1 MNDSASADDDDRYQ
15 ILAASSLTLSGARVL
30 KHGDT
35 FAVFDRHGDIRP
47 YGVTGA
53 QGLYHEGT
61 RFLSALRVR
70 LGGER
75 PLLLSSTVREDNI
88 LLGVDLMNPD
98 LTNGD
103 QVLIPHGTVHVL
115 RSKFLWHGSC
125 YEHLQV
131 SNYGATAVDVV
142 LSVEFAADFVDVFE
156 VRGTRR
162 HRRGSMHPPEVG
174 QNVVTL
180 SYTGLDG
187 DRRSTR
193 FYFAPAPDVSS
204 EKQVSFQLHLEAA
217 QAKDLYVTIGC
228 ESRTEP
234 PAVHRAF
241 EHAHGEACT
250 ALRRHASVECS
261 VTTSNEQ
268 FNDWLNRSI
277 ADLRMMITDTPQGP
291 FPYAGVPWFS
301 APFGRDAII
310 TALEAVWFNP
320 ELALGVLAFL
330 AANQADAFDT
340 DADAEPGKI
349 IHEVRS
355 GEMAKLREIP
365 FGRYYG
371 SVDSTPLFIMLASA
385 YHEVSG
391 DTASI
396 AQLWPHVERALEWIF
411 RHGDLDGDGFVEY
424 GRRSKSGL
432 LHQGWKDSQDSV
444 FHADGTPAQGPI
456 ALCEVQG
463 YVFSAQQGAARLA
476 EALGMP
482 ERARVLRARS
492 DELRQRFDQAFWC
505 EDLGTFALALDGAKR
520 PCRVRSSNAGQT
532 LFTGIVL
539 NERVAPLAEQLLTAE
554 MFSGWGIRTVGSKEH
569 RYNPMS
575 YHNGSIWPHDNA
587 LIAWGLARYGMR
599 QEALAVMSALF
610 DASLFV
616 DLNRLPELSCGFTR
630 RPGEGPTLYPV
641 ACSPQSWVAG
651 APLLLL
657 RAALG
662 MTVEGGERRVRFDR
676 PALPP
681 FLEEVTIRNL
691 RVGRQSAVDLDLRRH
706 PDDVGVNIAG
716 RRGSAKVEVISVK

>member
-1 MNDSASADDDDRYQ
+1 VNDTATDDDDRYQ

-47 YGVTGA
+47 YGIEGA

-70 LGGER
+70 LGGQR

-88 LLGVDLMNPD
+88 LLGVDSMNPD
-98 LTNGD
+98 LTHAG
-103 QVLIPHGTVHVL
+103 QVMIPHGTIHVL
-115 RSKFLWHGSC
+115 RSKFLWRGTS
-125 YEHLQV
+125 YEHLQI
-131 SNYGATAVDVV
+131 SNYGASAVDVV
-142 LSVEFAADFVDVFE
+142 LAVAFAADFVDVFE

-162 HRRGSMHPPEVG
+162 ERRGTLHPADISHDA
-174 QNVVTL
+174 VTL

-187 DRRSTR
+187 DRRCTR
-193 FYFAPAPDVSS
+193 LHFAPAPDICAES
-204 EKQVSFQLHLEAA
+204 QASFQLHLEAA
-217 QAKDLYVTIGC
+217 QSKDVYLTVSC
-228 ESRTEP
+228 ESWTDRP
-234 PAVHRAF
+234 SLHRAF

-250 ALRRHASVECS
+250 AMRRHASVECS
-261 VTTSNEQ
+261 IHTSNEQ

-277 ADLRMMITDTPQGP
+277 SDLRMMITDTPEGP

-310 TALEAVWFNP
+310 TALEALWFNP
-320 ELALGVLAFL
+320 QLALGVLSFL
-330 AANQADAFDT
+330 AATQADAFDAE
-340 DADAEPGKI
+340 ADAEPGKI
-349 IHEVRS
+349 VHEMRS
-355 GEMAKLREIP
+355 GEMARLREIP

-371 SVDSTPLFIMLASA
+371 SVDSTPLFVLLASA

-396 AQLWPHVERALEWIF
+396 ERLWPHIDRALEWIV

-463 YVFSAQQGAARLA
+463 YVYAAQQGAARLA

-482 ERARVLRARS
+482 DRARVLRSRA
-492 DELRQRFDQAFWC
+492 DELRGRFDQAFWC

-539 NERVAPLAEQLLTAE
+539 PERAPPLAEQLLTAE
-554 MFSGWGIRTVGSKEH
+554 MFSGWGIRTVASGEH

-575 YHNGSIWPHDNA
+575 YHNGSVWPHDNA

-599 QEALAVMSALF
+599 EQALSVMTALF

-630 RPGEGPTLYPV
+630 RHGEGPTLYPV
-641 ACSPQSWVAG
+641 ACSPQSWVAA

-662 MTVEGGERRVRFDR
+662 MTVEGGAKRVRFDR

-681 FLEEVTIRNL
+681 FLEAVTIKKL
-691 RVGRQSAVDLDLRRH
+691 RVGPEGSVDLDLRRH

-716 RRGSAKVEVISVK
+716 RHGPARVEVIAVK

>member
-1 MNDSASADDDDRYQ
+1 VTDTTTDDEDRYH

-35 FAVFDRHGDIRP
+35 FGVFDRHGDIRP
-47 YGVTGA
+47 YGIAGA

-70 LGGER
+70 LSGER
-75 PLLLSSTVREDNI
+75 PLLLSSTVREDNV
-88 LLGVDLMNPD
+88 LLGVDSMNPD
-98 LTNGD
+98 LTYAG
-103 QVLIPHGTVHVL
+103 QVSIPHGTIHVL
-115 RSKFLWHGSC
+115 RSKFLWCGTS

-131 SNYGATAVDVV
+131 SNYGASAVDVV
-142 LSVEFAADFVDVFE
+142 LAVEFAADFVDVFE

-162 HRRGSMHPPEVG
+162 ENRGSMHPSEIGHDAVM
-174 QNVVTL
+174 L

-187 DRRSTR
+187 GRRCTR
-193 FYFAPAPDVSS
+193 LHFSPAPDVCG
-204 EKQVSFQLHLEAA
+204 EAQVSFQLHLEAA
-217 QAKDLYVTIGC
+217 QSKDVYLTVSC
-228 ESRTEP
+228 ENWTERP
-234 PAVHRAF
+234 SSHRAF
-241 EHAHGEACT
+241 EHAHSEACS
-250 ALRRHASVECS
+250 AVRRHANVECS
-261 VTTSNEQ
+261 IHTSNEQ

-310 TALEAVWFNP
+310 TALEALWFNP
-320 ELALGVLAFL
+320 ALALGVLSFL
-330 AANQADAFDT
+330 AATQADAFDAE
-340 DADAEPGKI
+340 ADAEPGKI
-349 IHEVRS
+349 IHEMRN
-355 GEMAKLREIP
+355 GEMARLREIP

-371 SVDSTPLFIMLASA
+371 SVDSTPLFVMLASA

-396 AQLWPHVERALEWIF
+396 ERLWPNLERALEWIF

-463 YVFSAQQGAARLA
+463 YVYAAQQGAARLA
-476 EALGMP
+476 EALGMHD
-482 ERARVLRARS
+482 RARDLGERS
-492 DELRQRFDQAFWC
+492 EQLRQRFDHAFWC

-539 NERVAPLAEQLLTAE
+539 PERVAPLADQLLTAE
-554 MFSGWGIRTVGSKEH
+554 MFSGWGIRTVASGEH

-587 LIAWGLARYGMR
+587 LIAWGLARHGMR
-599 QEALAVMSALF
+599 EQALSVMTALF

-616 DLNRLPELSCGFTR
+616 DLNRLPELSCGFSR

-641 ACSPQSWVAG
+641 ACSPQSWVAA

-662 MTVEGGERRVRFDR
+662 MTVEGGKNRVRFDR
-676 PALPP
+676 PALPS
-681 FLEEVTIRNL
+681 FLEEVTIKNL
-691 RVGRQSAVDLDLRRH
+691 QVGPESSVDLDLRRH
-706 PDDVGVNIAG
+706 PEDVGVNIAG
-716 RRGSAKVEVISVK
+716 RRGSARVEVITVK

>member
-1 MNDSASADDDDRYQ
+1 VTDSAIEEDDRYQ

-47 YGVTGA
+47 HGIAGA

-98 LTNGD
+98 LTRDG
-103 QVLIPHGTVHVL
+103 QVTIQHGTIHVL
-115 RSKFLWHGSC
+115 RSKFLWRGTN
-125 YEHLQV
+125 YEHLQI
-131 SNYGATAVDVV
+131 SNYGSTAVDVE
-142 LSVEFAADFVDVFE
+142 LAVEFAADFVDVFE

-162 HRRGSMHPPEVG
+162 ERRGTLHPPEVSE
-174 QNVVTL
+174 NAVTL

-187 DRRSTR
+187 ERRCTR
-193 FYFAPAPDVSS
+193 LHFAPAPDLCG
-204 EKQVSFQLHLEAA
+204 EKNVSFRLHLEAA
-217 QAKDLYVTIGC
+217 QSKDVYLTVSC
-228 ESRTEP
+228 ESWTDRP
-234 PAVHRAF
+234 SSHRAF
-241 EHAHGEACT
+241 EHAHGEACG

-261 VTTSNEQ
+261 IHTSNEQ

-301 APFGRDAII
+301 TPFGRDAII
-310 TALEAVWFNP
+310 TALEALWFNP
-320 ELALGVLAFL
+320 EIALGVLSFL
-330 AANQADAFDT
+330 AATQADAFDAE
-340 DADAEPGKI
+340 ADAEPGKI
-349 IHEVRS
+349 VHEMRS
-355 GEMAKLREIP
+355 GEMASLREIP

-371 SVDSTPLFIMLASA
+371 SVDSTPLFVMLAAA

-396 AQLWPHVERALEWIF
+396 ERLWPNIERALEWIL

-424 GRRSKSGL
+424 GRRTRSGL
-432 LHQGWKDSQDSV
+432 LHQGWKDSHDSV

-463 YVFSAQQGAARLA
+463 YVYAAQLGAGRLA

-482 ERARVLRARS
+482 QQAQALRARAE
-492 DELRQRFDQAFWC
+492 ELRARFDQAFWC

-539 NERVAPLAEQLLTAE
+539 PERVVPLAHQLLTAE
-554 MFSGWGIRTVGSKEH
+554 MFSGWGIRTIASGEH
-569 RYNPMS
+569 PYNPMS

-599 QEALAVMSALF
+599 EQALSVMTGLF

-616 DLNRLPELSCGFTR
+616 DINRLPELWCGFSR

-641 ACSPQSWVAG
+641 ACSPQSWVAA

-662 MTVEGGERRVRFDR
+662 ITIEGGNGRVRFDR
-676 PALPP
+676 PALPQ
-681 FLEEVTIRNL
+681 FLEEITIRNL
-691 RVGRQSAVDLDLRRH
+691 RVGAESSVDLDVHRH
-706 PDDVGVNIAG
+706 PHDVGVNIAG
-716 RRGSAKVEVISVK
+716 RHGSARVEVVTVK